1 MIALVRVDNRL
12 VHGQVLEAWV
22 PRLAAQRL
30 VVADDD
36 AAASHLARAAMTLA
50 LPPDL
55 PCLVAPVGS
64 IDYEGLAGSRATVL
78 LLFREVEGLVRARAV
93 GLTPRIAPH
102 VNVGNVHYASGRRP
116 VTASVF
122 LSAEELA
129 ALEELAGAGFE
140 VEARAVP
147 SDAPV
152 PPGELRHRY
161 DAATGTG

>member
-22 PRLAAQRL
+22 PRLGVTRL

-55 PCLVAPVGS
+55 PCTVAP
-64 IDYEGLAGSRATVL
+64 IAQLDYAALARAREAVL
-78 LLFREVEGLVRARAV
+78 VLVRDVEGVERAHAS
-93 GLTPRIAPH
+93 GLTPALAPR
-102 VNVGNVHYASGRRP
+102 VNLGNVHFASGRRP
-116 VTASVF
+116 VTPSVF

-129 ALEELAGAGFE
+129 TIEALAAAGFD

-147 SDAPV
+147 TEAPV
-152 PPGELRHRY
+152 GPAGLRRNY
-161 DAATGTG
+161 ESVGGTG